1 MKPPEKKIPT
11 AKYNKNIIITMI
23 IKTIK
28 IFILNIRHNFMR
40 ISIFFILELLGN
52 WTEKRDS
59 VVILL
64 LLKKWFM
71 KHKFSV
77 LYIGVRTLI
86 MTAKYLYQLSNNKR
100 IQYKLYFRQA
110 RT

>member
-40 ISIFFILELLGN
+40 I
-52 WTEKRDS
+52 S

-110 RT
+110 RTYVVKNRDGGA